1 MCCLWVAQN
10 YTDAMVAL
18 GNMAISSCKGFDG
31 AFDEGVGWY
40 RMAADAEAPHIDAA
54 YNLAVALFDKA
65 NGVSIDFPSA
75 VSELHHPM
83 LWLRLIHCLA
93 VHRSCGEIALSSHL
107 ACC

>member
-1 MCCLWVAQN
+1 MCWVWVAQN
-10 YTDAMVAL
+10 STAAMVAL
-18 GNMAISSCKGFDG
+18 GNMAIASGKGFAG

-65 NGVSIDFPSA
+65 NGVSIDLPAA

-83 LWLRLIHCLA
+83 SWLRRFHCLA